1 MTLRLSPRA
10 LAARAVALVMAGKNL
25 DEALTSS
32 DSKALPAA
40 DRALL
45 KAIAYGVVREH
56 RLLSDLL
63 ARLLEHP
70 LKNEPEINALLLVG
84 LHQLRSM
91 RIAVHAAV
99 GETVEAAAELG
110 KPKLRGLVNAVLRRY
125 QREREALEALIP
137 RQPEIHLSY
146 PDWLATRILKDWP
159 GSGEQVLAAGNEQ
172 APLTLR
178 VNRRRIRLETC
189 QLKLATAGITAQTLH
204 AAPDALVLDQARGVE
219 DIPGFSEGYASVQ
232 DASAQL
238 AAPLLDAQP
247 GQRVLDA
254 CAAPGGKTAHVLERG
269 EDVYVMA
276 LDIDE
281 QRLRRVTDNLARLQL
296 EARIVTGS
304 AAEPMH
310 WWDGNPFERI
320 LLDAPCS
327 GTGVIR
333 RHPDIKWLRRD
344 TDIPKLAAAQ
354 KHMLHSLWPL
364 LAPGGTLLY
373 ATCSILKAECE
384 DVIKHFLITHPGA
397 KHVPIDADWGE
408 ACSVG
413 RRIAPGGAWDGF
425 YYAKLRK
432 N

>member
-1 MTLRLSPRA
+1 MLPKQNPRAQAANAVAGVMSGKSLDDVLPRSGEHLSP
-10 LAARAVALVMAGKNL
+10 
-25 DEALTSS
+25 
-32 DSKALPAA
+32 A
-40 DRALL
+40 DRSLL
-45 KAIAYGVVREH
+45 KAITYGVVREH

-70 LKNEPEINALLLVG
+70 LKNEPAINALLLVG

-91 RIAVHAAV
+91 RIAAHAAV

-146 PDWLATRILKDWP
+146 PDWLAARILRDWP
-159 GSGEQVLAAGNEQ
+159 ASGAQVLAAGNEQ

-178 VNRRRIRLETC
+178 VNRRRIRRETY
-189 QLKLATAGITAQTLH
+189 QLKLATSGIAAQTLE
-204 AAPDALVLDQARGVE
+204 AAPDALVLDQARSVE

-238 AAPLLDAQP
+238 AADLIDLQP
-247 GQRVLDA
+247 GLRVLDA
-254 CAAPGGKTAHVLERG
+254 CAAPGGKTAHLLEHG
-269 EDVYVMA
+269 DDLYVMA
-276 LDIDE
+276 MDIDE
-281 QRLRRVTDNLARLQL
+281 QRLLRVKDTLTRLQL
-296 EARIVTGS
+296 EARIITGD
-304 AAEPMH
+304 AADPPR
-310 WWDGNPFERI
+310 WWDGNTFDRI

-333 RHPDIKWLRRD
+333 RHPDIKWLRRE
-344 TDIPKLAAAQ
+344 TDIPKLAATQ
-354 KHMLHSLWPL
+354 KHLLHSLWPL
-364 LAPGGTLLY
+364 LSPGGTLLY

-384 DVIKHFLITHPGA
+384 DVVKHFLITHPDA
-397 KHVPIDADWGE
+397 KHVPIEADWGE
-408 ACSVG
+408 ACTIG